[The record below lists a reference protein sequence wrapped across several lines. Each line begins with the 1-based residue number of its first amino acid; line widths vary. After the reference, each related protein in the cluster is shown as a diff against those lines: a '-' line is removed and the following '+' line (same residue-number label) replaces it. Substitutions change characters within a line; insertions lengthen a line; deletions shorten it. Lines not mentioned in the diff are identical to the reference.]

1 MSQSPVPAKKKEEKE
16 QVVNFQAAI
25 VAVLDHKKVGR
36 VSWPEDEY
44 MFMNPEGYLM
54 IHKDGKDHTFILREV
69 DMQGVDFMVIK

>member
-16 QVVNFQAAI
+16 QVINFQAAI
-25 VAVLDHKKVGR
+25 VAVLDYKKVGR

-44 MFMNPEGYLM
+44 MFMSLDGFLRVHREGV
-54 IHKDGKDHTFILREV
+54 DHNFILRDV